1 MGEFQSWVIYTGLMT
16 WRERERL
23 LYLGSTFSLVPAVAI
38 LPAFTILV
46 FHPSIPHATAW
57 ALMLFPVLVSVECF
71 GVYKLVQSCVAPPFS
86 LLTMLSFGAFFVLL
100 VIAVY
105 TGVFLAALAE
115 RM

>member
-1 MGEFQSWVIYTGLMT
+1 MT

-23 LYLGSTFSLVPAVAI
+23 LYLGSTFALIPALAI
-38 LPAFTILV
+38 VPAFTALV
-46 FHPSIPHATAW
+46 FHPTISHATAW
-57 ALMLFPVLVSVECF
+57 ALLLFPTLVGVEFF
-71 GVYKLVQSCVAPPFS
+71 GVYKLVQSCVARPFS

-105 TGVFLAALAE
+105 TGVFLAALAD

>member
-1 MGEFQSWVIYTGLMT
+1 MT

-23 LYLGSTFSLVPAVAI
+23 LYLGSTFSLIPGLAI
-38 LPAFTILV
+38 VPAFTGLV
-46 FHPSIPHATAW
+46 FHPSIPHATLW
-57 ALMLFPVLVSVECF
+57 AFLLFPLIVCAEFF
-71 GVYKLVQSCVAPPFS
+71 GVYKLVQSCVARPFS

>member
-1 MGEFQSWVIYTGLMT
+1 MT

-23 LYLGSTFSLVPAVAI
+23 LYLGSSFSLIPALAVV
-38 LPAFTILV
+38 PAFTILV
-46 FHPSIPHATAW
+46 FHPTIPHATLW
-57 ALMLFPVLVSVECF
+57 ALLLLPLLVGAEFF
-71 GVYKLVQSCVAPPFS
+71 GVYKLMQSCVARPFS

-105 TGVFLAALAE
+105 TGILLAALAD